1 MRIRLAPQARADL
14 DEIWL
19 YVARKS
25 SSPEIATRHIES
37 IARGFGLLAKFPLIG
52 RSLETSKGSNVRTL
66 AIRKYIVFYRPA
78 DGEIRV
84 LRIIH
89 AARDAYAVFAEEP

>member
-1 MRIRLAPQARADL
+1 MRIRLAPQARSDL

-25 SSPEIATRHIES
+25 GSPEIATRQLES
-37 IARGFGLLAKFPLIG
+37 ITLGFRLLAKFLLIG
-52 RSLETSKGSNVRTL
+52 RSLETGNRPNVRIL
-66 AIRKYIVFYRPA
+66 AVRKYIVFYRSVNT
-78 DGEIRV
+78 EIRV

-89 AARDAYAVFAEEP
+89 AARDAYAIFAEER